1 MDLIMKAIE
10 AKLASAGMDWLKL
23 QSLQLRPKEKR
34 LTAELL
40 LEGESAPVAVEL
52 TYAVEGD
59 FLKVVSL
66 QTSKKWLTEVASL
79 ALAKTAGQIE
89 LPSGLKGRLVK
100 FFL

>member
-34 LTAELL
+34 LSAELL
-40 LEGESAPVAVEL
+40 LEGESAAVSLEL

-66 QTSKKWLTEVASL
+66 ETSKKWLTEVVSL
-79 ALAKTAGQIE
+79 VLAKTAGQIE
-89 LPSGLKGRLVK
+89 LPGGLKGRLVK